1 MLDSHGQLRAAF
13 RCMSAA
19 VGDPP
24 SIVGDRRRQGGRL
37 LHHELGVEP
46 VGLGALWP
54 TPRHWP
60 TPRADATGRRH
71 GPTSR
76 ADAMAVARGDDRGG
90 DRRARTDRV
99 AAVRP
104 LALGPAA
111 GRGAEREGPIT
122 A

>member
-60 TPRADATGRRH
+60 TPRADA
-71 GPTSR
+71 
-76 ADAMAVARGDDRGG
+76 MAVARGDDRGG

-99 AAVRP
+99 AAVRT
-104 LALGPAA
+104 LA
-111 GRGAEREGPIT
+111 
-122 A
+122 